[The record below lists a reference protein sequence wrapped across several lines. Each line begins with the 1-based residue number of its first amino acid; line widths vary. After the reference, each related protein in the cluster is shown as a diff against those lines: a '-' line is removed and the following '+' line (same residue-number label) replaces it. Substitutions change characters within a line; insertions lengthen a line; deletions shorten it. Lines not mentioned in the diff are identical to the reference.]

1 MGSRGK
7 TSKEDVWIMVKVLG
21 KVKPGSSGI
30 TLILDFYLYR
40 GEGKGWYK
48 TNGVIL
54 SRSNK
59 RFNLHRLFSLYS
71 SRIEYT
77 FSHFKTQEKIMW
89 ERWFEVKDEEIKEKF
104 GLTVESISAESKR

>member
-1 MGSRGK
+1 
-7 TSKEDVWIMVKVLG
+7 MVKVLG
-21 KVKPGSSGI
+21 KVKVGSGGT
-30 TLILDFYLYR
+30 TLLDFYLYR

-54 SRSNK
+54 PRTNK

-71 SRIEYT
+71 NHIEYP
-77 FSHFKTQEKIMW
+77 FSYFKLREKIMW

-104 GLTVESISAESKR
+104 GDAVESLSAEITERTL

>member
-1 MGSRGK
+1 M
-7 TSKEDVWIMVKVLG
+7 KVLG
-21 KVKPGSSGI
+21 KVKVGGSRT
-30 TLILDFYLYR
+30 TLTLDFYLCR

-54 SRSNK
+54 HRSNK

-71 SRIEYT
+71 SRIEYP
-77 FSHFKTQEKIMW
+77 FSKFKIREKNEGVMW

-104 GLTVESISAESKR
+104 GLII